1 MLLSHEP
8 ASVLYLLLIPQ
19 KFRLNN
25 ERIVPF
31 VQGYSNFSNSAGQ
44 MVKQKQV
51 SLFWK
56 HLVIIVC
63 THAREAIGS
72 ASACADCLD
81 STWHERSA

>member
-1 MLLSHEP
+1 
-8 ASVLYLLLIPQ
+8 
-19 KFRLNN
+19 
-25 ERIVPF
+25 
-31 VQGYSNFSNSAGQ
+31 